1 MGLSNANVNAELPVI
16 GCRLTLRMYMG
27 NVNADLASFCYFTFY
42 SLNLTFQHVNSF
54 FLHEYKIHGQLK
66 DP

>member
-1 MGLSNANVNAELPVI
+1 
-16 GCRLTLRMYMG
+16 MG